1 MLIRLSSI
9 YSMDEKF
16 KLHNIDFVWDKS
28 KSKTN
33 FIKHG
38 LSFEEVVEV
47 FFDPFIK
54 IADASRNQE
63 ERDAIIGMDKKWN
76 LLFVVHI
83 ILEQDQIRIISARK
97 VTRSEKT
104 FYEN

>member
-1 MLIRLSSI
+1 
-9 YSMDEKF
+9 MDEQFELYKI
-16 KLHNIDFVWDKS
+16 NFVWDMK

-33 FIKHG
+33 LAKHG
-38 LSFEEVVEV
+38 ISFEQAAEA

-54 IADASRNQE
+54 IVDASRNHE
-63 ERDAIIGMDKKWN
+63 MRDAIIGMDKQWN

-83 ILEQDQIRIISARK
+83 AFEDNRIRVISARK
-97 VTRSEKT
+97 VTRSEKY

>member
-1 MLIRLSSI
+1 
-9 YSMDEKF
+9 MDEQF
-16 KLHNIDFVWDKS
+16 ELHKINFIWDHK

-33 FIKHG
+33 LAKHG
-38 LSFEEVVEV
+38 ISFEQAAEA

-54 IADASRNQE
+54 IVDASRNQE
-63 ERDAIIGMDKKWN
+63 MRDAIIGMDKQWN

-83 ILEQDQIRIISARK
+83 AFEDDRIRVISARK
-97 VTRSEKT
+97 VTRSEKY